1 MIEKIIFKGQEIFI
15 LRDDLLGVF
24 NGNKARKLAYFLNAN
39 LSHYSG
45 IVSHGSSQ
53 SNAMQSL
60 SVFAKLKGLKFH
72 YVISHL
78 SSYLSQNPVGNFNNA
93 LQNGMILHI
102 AQNRQEFA
110 KNLAKTQNLFFI
122 NEGVSQNEAE
132 FGFKAQADEIKDYAL
147 KHGLIFDIFLPSG
160 TGTSAAFLAK
170 NIDFNVLT
178 CPCVGDE
185 NYLREQILALDKNS
199 KVKILNPPKKYHFGD
214 LKLELFKIWD
224 ELKIQN
230 KIEFDLIYDPVGFL
244 TLFANLKAFKNKI
257 LYIHQGGIIGN
268 ISQKIRYERK
278 FKGQI

>member
-1 MIEKIIFKGQEIFI
+1 MIEKFIFKDQEFFI
-15 LRDDLLGVF
+15 LRDDCLGIF
-24 NGNKARKLAYFLNAN
+24 NGNKARKLAYFLNADF
-39 LSHYSG
+39 SDFSG
-45 IVSHGSSQ
+45 IISHGSSQ
-53 SNAMQSL
+53 SNAMQAL

-78 SSYLSQNPVGNFNNA
+78 NSNLAQNPVGNFNNA

-132 FGFKAQADEIKDYAL
+132 FGFKQQADEIKNYAK
-147 KHGLIFDIFLPSG
+147 KHGLVFDIFLPSG
-160 TGTSAAFLAK
+160 TGTSAAFLSK

-185 NYLREQILALDKNS
+185 SYLREQILALDKGS
-199 KVKILNPPKKYHFGD
+199 KVKILTPPKKYHFGD
-214 LKLELFKIWD
+214 LKLELFKIWS
-224 ELKIQN
+224 ELKMQT

-244 TLFANLKAFKNKI
+244 TIFANLNAFKNKI
-257 LYIHQGGIIGN
+257 LYIHQGGILGN
-268 ISQKIRYERK
+268 VSQKLRYERK